1 MLFTSPRLSIMRGSA
16 PGCGLVTGESEMENQ
31 LELRFAV
38 IAGAVLVAAGGF
50 VTYYLWYVG

>member
-1 MLFTSPRLSIMRGSA
+1 
-16 PGCGLVTGESEMENQ
+16 MENQ